1 MLRVKFFG
9 LVLLAVLIFGFGE
22 RSAVGGES
30 EYFDVVVYGGMS
42 GGVAAAVQS
51 ARMGKSVVLIE
62 PGRHLGGLSSGGLGA
77 TDIGNKN
84 AIGGISR
91 EFYHSI
97 YLHYLKDDSWIYEEH
112 RDYEGEKPW
121 RGSTKDWDKGEAWWM
136 FEPHVAEE
144 IFREMVRK
152 TGVKVVYCE
161 RLDLENGVEKRG
173 RAIVSIRT
181 ESGIVFKGKIFIDAT
196 YEGDLMA
203 KAGVS
208 YTVGRESNSQYGE
221 TLNGVQTKNAVS
233 HQFKKGVD
241 SYVKAGEPDSG
252 LLPGVHG
259 EGPGVEGEG
268 DHRVQAYNFR
278 LCLTDVEENMVRFS
292 RPAGYDPLRYE
303 LLLRYYDA
311 GFEQIPW
318 IKSMMPNRK
327 TDINNKRA
335 FSSDNIGMNY
345 DYPEA
350 DYKRRAEIIAEHEN
364 YQKGLM
370 WTLANNRR
378 VPEKVRR
385 EVSRWGLAK
394 DEFTDNGNW
403 PHQLYVRE
411 ARRMVSDYV
420 MTEKNCWGTVR
431 AEDSVGLAAYTM
443 DSHNTQRYVDE
454 NGHARNEGDIQ
465 AGGFGPYPVSYR
477 SIVPREGECT
487 NLFVPVC
494 LSASHIAFGSI
505 RMEPVFMVLGQSAA
519 TAACLAIDEGVSV
532 QRLRYQKL
540 RECLL
545 KDGQVLE
552 YVEQKTADET
562 IKVDPHRFDDEIS
575 RFEEWDSKNWYA
587 EGEILFVGSSS
598 IRGWATRGSFGD
610 LKVLNRGFGGAH
622 ISDVN
627 YFIRKV
633 VLRYR
638 PKVIVFYAGDNDV
651 AAGKSAERVLK
662 DYKEFV
668 WMVHDELSGTRII
681 YVSIKPSSSRW
692 SFWLEM
698 KKANRLIEAFCAGD
712 ERLFYFDGASVL
724 LGDDGRPDDSMFVAD
739 KLHLNAK
746 GYKAW
751 TKAIRPVI
759 DKALV
764 YEEEN

>member
-1 MLRVKFFG
+1 
-9 LVLLAVLIFGFGE
+9 
-22 RSAVGGES
+22 
-30 EYFDVVVYGGMS
+30 
-42 GGVAAAVQS
+42 
-51 ARMGKSVVLIE
+51 
-62 PGRHLGGLSSGGLGA
+62 
-77 TDIGNKN
+77 
-84 AIGGISR
+84 
-91 EFYHSI
+91 
-97 YLHYLKDDSWIYEEH
+97 
-112 RDYEGEKPW
+112 
-121 RGSTKDWDKGEAWWM
+121 
-136 FEPHVAEE
+136 
-144 IFREMVRK
+144 
-152 TGVKVVYCE
+152 
-161 RLDLENGVEKRG
+161 
-173 RAIVSIRT
+173 
-181 ESGIVFKGKIFIDAT
+181 
-196 YEGDLMA
+196 
-203 KAGVS
+203 
-208 YTVGRESNSQYGE
+208 
-221 TLNGVQTKNAVS
+221 
-233 HQFKKGVD
+233 
-241 SYVKAGEPDSG
+241 
-252 LLPGVHG
+252 
-259 EGPGVEGEG
+259 
-268 DHRVQAYNFR
+268 
-278 LCLTDVEENMVRFS
+278 
-292 RPAGYDPLRYE
+292 
-303 LLLRYYDA
+303 
-311 GFEQIPW
+311 
-318 IKSMMPNRK
+318 
-327 TDINNKRA
+327 
-335 FSSDNIGMNY
+335 
-345 DYPEA
+345 
-350 DYKRRAEIIAEHEN
+350 
-364 YQKGLM
+364 
-370 WTLANNRR
+370 
-378 VPEKVRR
+378 
-385 EVSRWGLAK
+385 
-394 DEFTDNGNW
+394 
-403 PHQLYVRE
+403 
-411 ARRMVSDYV
+411 
-420 MTEKNCWGTVR
+420 
-431 AEDSVGLAAYTM
+431 
-443 DSHNTQRYVDE
+443 
-454 NGHARNEGDIQ
+454 
-465 AGGFGPYPVSYR
+465 
-477 SIVPREGECT
+477 
-487 NLFVPVC
+487 
-494 LSASHIAFGSI
+494 
-505 RMEPVFMVLGQSAA
+505 MVLGQSAA